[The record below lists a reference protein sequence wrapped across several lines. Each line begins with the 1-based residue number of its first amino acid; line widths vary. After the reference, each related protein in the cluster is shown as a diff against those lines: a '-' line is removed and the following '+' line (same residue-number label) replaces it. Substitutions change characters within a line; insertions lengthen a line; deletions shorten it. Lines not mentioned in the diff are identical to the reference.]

1 MIPLPV
7 GGVPPVVWRAVG
19 VLLLVAALVGVGAFI
34 GYRVGSARANKLEV
48 AQMRGERDAWRQ
60 AASEGLAREREWLA
74 RAGEVQEKWNGALET
89 IDALQQERP
98 RLVREV
104 IREGQ
109 TCPDVSID
117 PDAFRVLNAAV
128 DASNAAAAGASSG
141 P

>member
-1 MIPLPV
+1 MILAPQLLLV
-7 GGVPPVVWRAVG
+7 RAAAAALVA
-19 VLLLVAALVGVGAFI
+19 VLLLGVGAWL
-34 GYRVGSARANKLEV
+34 GYRQGAARADRLEA

-60 AASEGLAREREWLA
+60 AANEGLARERDWLR

-104 IREGQ
+104 IREGK

-117 PDAFRVLNAAV
+117 PAAFRLLNAAV
-128 DASNAAAAGASSG
+128 DATNAAAEPRSD

>member
-1 MIPLPV
+1 MLPI
-7 GGVPPVVWRAVG
+7 GGVPPVVWRAAG
-19 VLLLVAALVGVGAFI
+19 VLVLIAVLIGVGAFV
-34 GYRVGSARANKLEV
+34 GYRVGAAKANKLEV

-60 AASEGLAREREWLA
+60 AANEGLARERDWLR

-104 IREGQ
+104 IREGK

-117 PDAFRVLNAAV
+117 PAAFGVLNAAV
-128 DASNAAAAGASSG
+128 DATNAARTG
-141 P
+141 PAPSP